1 MLRTLCLPTI
11 NVDRNDPSAGRGSP
25 RQTCRLN
32 SPDPNRNTLR
42 VRTGNFIERRIGML
56 DRRIC
61 VQRERERRRFNY
73 GNTIIYLTFS
83 NVFMNDRIKNVSSAS
98 F

>member
-1 MLRTLCLPTI
+1 MDLRT
-11 NVDRNDPSAGRGSP
+11 
-25 RQTCRLN
+25 
-32 SPDPNRNTLR
+32 
-42 VRTGNFIERRIGML
+42 E
-56 DRRIC
+56 
-61 VQRERERRRFNY
+61 RERERRRFNY